1 MEKVSSPTNSV
12 KPNGDTILESL
23 PALRHKQDRAEA
35 EYKSATCDY
44 FDACRALSD
53 HNAKKTMRLTS
64 KAQFDGARAQ
74 LIAGVDAQRQNM
86 VALKPKVAA
95 LKIKVG
101 RLRKEGGGA
110 ESKRKEDTE
119 LGLLLIALQ
128 NLTDRW
134 VRDGVEVA
142 DRDEKTLS
150 KLTEQVNIFRARGQI
165 A

>member
-35 EYKSATCDY
+35 EYK
-44 FDACRALSD
+44 
-53 HNAKKTMRLTS
+53 TS